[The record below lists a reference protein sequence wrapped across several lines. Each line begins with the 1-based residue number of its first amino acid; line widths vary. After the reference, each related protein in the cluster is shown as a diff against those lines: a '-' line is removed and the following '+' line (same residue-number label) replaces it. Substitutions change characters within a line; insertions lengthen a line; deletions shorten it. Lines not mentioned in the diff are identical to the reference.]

1 MSKNVLELY
10 KIGSRVKLTG
20 EGTESIYGSIIGIN
34 ITGDNTVTYSCG
46 WWNGRSYDVHDFSPN
61 QIEVVMPEKFKI
73 GFHNE

>member
-10 KIGSRVKLTG
+10 KIGSKVKLTG
-20 EGTESIYGSIIGIN
+20 EGTESIYGSIVGIS

-61 QIEVVMPEKFKI
+61 QIEVVLAEKFKI
-73 GFHNE
+73 GFAT

>member
-10 KIGSRVKLTG
+10 KIGSKVKLTG
-20 EGTESIYGSIIGIN
+20 EDTESIYGSIVSIN

-61 QIEVVMPEKFKI
+61 QIEVVLAEKFKI
-73 GFHNE
+73 GFAT